1 MEIANVVSVIRNS
14 NTKKFRVKFED
25 GTTEV
30 MRLFVHTAE
39 CVCQYRYKSVKFGY
53 PISVEKW
60 VSIKPINGAD
70 VNTKV
75 KNFMQ
80 NVVKYLNESGLWV
93 DIKES
98 FEKILALGDDYLNHV
113 LSLDWSEQRKYMN
126 ETIGTTFQLDSIV
139 GSALKGI
146 VSINYP
152 RYSKEEL
159 RNKVRNAIEN
169 NTEFHHR
176 WRKGYDNSV
185 DIRLCEDGKKR
196 GWYSEEYRNCG
207 NGHYYLALD
216 ERRAIFCEDD

>member
-14 NTKKFRVKFED
+14 NTKKFRIKFED
-25 GTTEV
+25 GTKEE
-30 MRLFVHTAE
+30 MRLFVYCNDTI
-39 CVCQYRYKSVKFGY
+39 CRYMHKSVRFGY
-53 PISVEKW
+53 PVSTDKW
-60 VSIKPINGAD
+60 VSINPINGAD

-98 FEKILALGDDYLNHV
+98 FEKILAQGDDYLNHV

-126 ETIGTTFQLDSIV
+126 ETIGTTFHVDSIV
-139 GSALKGI
+139 RSALKGI
-146 VSINYP
+146 ISINYE
-152 RYSKEEL
+152 RYDKDYIRE
-159 RNKVRNAIEN
+159 RAKNAIKN
-169 NTEFHHR
+169 NESYSHS
-176 WRKGYDNSV
+176 WRKRYDNS
-185 DIRLCEDGKKR
+185 IEFRLCDDGKKR
-196 GWYSEEYRNCG
+196 GWYSEEFKNCG

>member
-1 MEIANVVSVIRNS
+1 MELTNVIGIINESKTN
-14 NTKKFRVKFED
+14 KFRITFND
-25 GTTEV
+25 GTVEN
-30 MRLFVHTAE
+30 MRLFLYCGNTI
-39 CVCQYRYKSVKFGY
+39 CRYKHKSVRFGY
-53 PISVEKW
+53 PISVTDW
-60 VSIKPINGAD
+60 QDIKPINNVD
-70 VNTKV
+70 INVKV
-75 KNFMQ
+75 KNFMC
-80 NVVKYLNESGLWV
+80 NVVKYLNESGLWP

-98 FEKILALGDDYLNHV
+98 YEKILAQGDDYLTHV

-139 GSALKGI
+139 RSALKGI

-185 DIRLCEDGKKR
+185 DIRLCDDGKKR
-196 GWYSEEYRNCG
+196 GWYSEEYKNCG
-207 NGHYYLALD
+207 NGHYYLAID